1 MRKKKKKTSS
11 HRTQNTPPPS
21 PASYFPALEEEHQ
34 AVATT
39 TQEHPST
46 NIAPQSLQ
54 SWGTLPPRAPPQ
66 EGPTKEPL
74 TMPNPPSHQ
83 KKNIS
88 LEIVQNPASSTQKK
102 NKPHSHPPH
111 MLCTSHT
118 SRPPPPPPYKTDPNK
133 YKQTTTSRGINNTTG
148 TLLHTWHPYS
158 QEDSTPESQNYK
170 QLKTIENRDLRALKA
185 LPHPGHH
192 QCVPLTT
199 RPKAWLS
206 GQLSIP
212 PLRGHAASF
221 IKSQPHHCIS
231 PTGR

>member
-1 MRKKKKKTSS
+1 MLRKKSPSS

-102 NKPHSHPPH
+102 TNLTATPHTCCLHSTLADHHLPPTKQTQTNTNKPPLQEAS
-111 MLCTSHT
+111 
-118 SRPPPPPPYKTDPNK
+118 
-133 YKQTTTSRGINNTTG
+133 TTQ
-148 TLLHTWHPYS
+148 LEPF
-158 QEDSTPESQNYK
+158 STPGTPIAKRIPLQKAKTTNSSK
-170 QLKTIENRDLRALKA
+170 Q
-185 LPHPGHH
+185 
-192 QCVPLTT
+192 
-199 RPKAWLS
+199 
-206 GQLSIP
+206 
-212 PLRGHAASF
+212 
-221 IKSQPHHCIS
+221 
-231 PTGR
+231 

>member
-1 MRKKKKKTSS
+1 MCPLGQSKLHATLKSETKIITVRTYFRKQFTCAQKKSPSS

-88 LEIVQNPASSTQKK
+88 LEIVQTPANNPTKK
-102 NKPHSHPPH
+102 PRPGGSPPWNCLPPTKKT
-111 MLCTSHT
+111 ML
-118 SRPPPPPPYKTDPNK
+118 
-133 YKQTTTSRGINNTTG
+133 
-148 TLLHTWHPYS
+148 L
-158 QEDSTPESQNYK
+158 
-170 QLKTIENRDLRALKA
+170 
-185 LPHPGHH
+185 
-192 QCVPLTT
+192 
-199 RPKAWLS
+199 
-206 GQLSIP
+206 
-212 PLRGHAASF
+212 
-221 IKSQPHHCIS
+221 
-231 PTGR
+231 